1 MSEIQRD
8 TQPMKNNNS
17 KRIKI
22 PFSAQEDKIIN
33 NLVNMIG
40 NKQWS
45 FIAKF
50 VAGRTAKQCRDRYTN
65 YLKPGLSNIEWTE
78 EEDKLL
84 LKLYQEVGP
93 KWSTMHEYFKNRNQ
107 ISLKNRFLY
116 LQKNNDCEKE
126 DDILNS
132 ETVDSHH
139 DRDVNDKNQNV
150 TLKNSFLLNNQS
162 TIAKKDQQ
170 EDEELINKIF
180 NDTMNLGQE
189 NGIYDV
195 DNMYEFDDNIS
206 SFTLFN
212 DENDFYI

>member
-116 LQKNNDCEKE
+116 LQKNNDCEKK

-150 TLKNSFLLNNQS
+150 TLKDSFLLNNQS